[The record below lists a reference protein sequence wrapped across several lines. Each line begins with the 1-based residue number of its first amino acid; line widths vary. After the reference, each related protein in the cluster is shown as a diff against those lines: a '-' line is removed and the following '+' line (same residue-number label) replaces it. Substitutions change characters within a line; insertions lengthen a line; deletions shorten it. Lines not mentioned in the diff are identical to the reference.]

1 MSRKFIFITV
11 QVSFSRRLRQRTRKK
26 KMKRGH
32 LALQQGD
39 AVSLHPL
46 LVTLQQGL
54 EMLAQLLL
62 DRKFIFV

>member
-1 MSRKFIFITV
+1 
-11 QVSFSRRLRQRTRKK
+11 
-26 KMKRGH
+26 MKRRH

-62 DRKFIFV
+62 DKKFIFV

>member
-1 MSRKFIFITV
+1 
-11 QVSFSRRLRQRTRKK
+11 
-26 KMKRGH
+26 MKRGH

-62 DRKFIFV
+62 DKKFIFV